1 VLVIL
6 APDAVAIM
14 ADTVMLVAGHPLV
27 DAWGVGVMAWTTA
40 VVLRRIVP
48 ALFPLP
54 LVTRASREWFRAT
67 D

>member
-1 VLVIL
+1 
-6 APDAVAIM
+6 M

-27 DAWGVGVMAWTTA
+27 DALVVGVMAWTTA